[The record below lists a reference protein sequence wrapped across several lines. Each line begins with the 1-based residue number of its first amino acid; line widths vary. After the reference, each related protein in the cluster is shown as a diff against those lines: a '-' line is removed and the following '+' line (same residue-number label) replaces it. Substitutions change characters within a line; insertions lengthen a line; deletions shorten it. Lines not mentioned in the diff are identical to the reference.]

1 MRTKIILACTECKQR
16 NYFTTKEKKNS
27 GLQDFFKGLKTEY
40 NKIIFPTRQ
49 DIIKETTATIV
60 VSLLVGALIAVLDLI
75 MKTGLGFI
83 IR

>member
-1 MRTKIILACTECKQR
+1 MS
-16 NYFTTKEKKNS
+16 EKRNS

>member
-1 MRTKIILACTECKQR
+1 MS
-16 NYFTTKEKKNS
+16 EKKKS

>member
-1 MRTKIILACTECKQR
+1 MSER
-16 NYFTTKEKKNS
+16 KNS

>member
-1 MRTKIILACTECKQR
+1 MS
-16 NYFTTKEKKNS
+16 EKKNS
-27 GLQDFFKGLKTEY
+27 GLQDFFKGLKAEY

>member
-1 MRTKIILACTECKQR
+1 MS
-16 NYFTTKEKKNS
+16 EKKNS

-49 DIIKETTATIV
+49 DIIKETTANIV
-60 VSLLVGALIAVLDLI
+60 VSLQVGALIAVLDLI

>member
-1 MRTKIILACTECKQR
+1 MS
-16 NYFTTKEKKNS
+16 EKKNS

-49 DIIKETTATIV
+49 HIIKETTATIV

>member
-1 MRTKIILACTECKQR
+1 MS
-16 NYFTTKEKKNS
+16 EKKNS

-60 VSLLVGALIAVLDLI
+60 VGLLVGALIAVLDLI

>member
-1 MRTKIILACTECKQR
+1 MS
-16 NYFTTKEKKNS
+16 EKKNS

-75 MKTGLGFI
+75 LKTGLGFI

>member
-1 MRTKIILACTECKQR
+1 MS
-16 NYFTTKEKKNS
+16 EKKNS

-49 DIIKETTATIV
+49 DIIKEATATIV

>member
-1 MRTKIILACTECKQR
+1 MSE
-16 NYFTTKEKKNS
+16 KNS

>member
-1 MRTKIILACTECKQR
+1 MS
-16 NYFTTKEKKNS
+16 EKKNS

-60 VSLLVGALIAVLDLI
+60 FSLMDGALIAVLDLI

>member
-1 MRTKIILACTECKQR
+1 MS
-16 NYFTTKEKKNS
+16 EKKNS
-27 GLQDFFKGLKTEY
+27 GLQDFFKGLKTES

>member
-1 MRTKIILACTECKQR
+1 MS
-16 NYFTTKEKKNS
+16 EKKNS
-27 GLQDFFKGLKTEY
+27 GLEDFFKGLKSEY

>member
-1 MRTKIILACTECKQR
+1 MS
-16 NYFTTKEKKNS
+16 EKKNC
-27 GLQDFFKGLKTEY
+27 GLQYFFKGLKTEY

>member
-1 MRTKIILACTECKQR
+1 MTPEGIDTR
-16 NYFTTKEKKNS
+16 
-27 GLQDFFKGLKTEY
+27 
-40 NKIIFPTRQ
+40 PTQ

>member
-1 MRTKIILACTECKQR
+1 MS
-16 NYFTTKEKKNS
+16 EKKNS
-27 GLQDFFKGLKTEY
+27 SLQDFFKGLKTEY

>member
-1 MRTKIILACTECKQR
+1 MS
-16 NYFTTKEKKNS
+16 EKKNS

-60 VSLLVGALIAVLDLI
+60 VSLLVGALIAVLDII

>member
-1 MRTKIILACTECKQR
+1 MS
-16 NYFTTKEKKNS
+16 EKKNS

-75 MKTGLGFI
+75 MKTGLGFV

>member
-1 MRTKIILACTECKQR
+1 MS
-16 NYFTTKEKKNS
+16 EKKNS
-27 GLQDFFKGLKTEY
+27 GLQDFFKALKTEY

>member
-1 MRTKIILACTECKQR
+1 MS
-16 NYFTTKEKKNS
+16 EKKNS

-60 VSLLVGALIAVLDLI
+60 FSLLVGALIAVLDLI

>member
-1 MRTKIILACTECKQR
+1 MSQ
-16 NYFTTKEKKNS
+16 KKNS
-27 GLQDFFKGLKTEY
+27 GVKDFFKGLKTEY

-60 VSLLVGALIAVLDLI
+60 VSLMIGAIIAVLDVI

>member
-1 MRTKIILACTECKQR
+1 MS
-16 NYFTTKEKKNS
+16 EKKNS

-60 VSLLVGALIAVLDLI
+60 GSLLVGALIAVLDLI

>member
-1 MRTKIILACTECKQR
+1 MS
-16 NYFTTKEKKNS
+16 EKKNS

-49 DIIKETTATIV
+49 DIIKETTATFV

>member
-1 MRTKIILACTECKQR
+1 MS
-16 NYFTTKEKKNS
+16 EKKNS

-60 VSLLVGALIAVLDLI
+60 VSLLDGALIAVLDLI

>member
-1 MRTKIILACTECKQR
+1 MGE
-16 NYFTTKEKKNS
+16 KNS

>member
-1 MRTKIILACTECKQR
+1 MS
-16 NYFTTKEKKNS
+16 EKKNS

-49 DIIKETTATIV
+49 DIIKETIATIV

>member
-1 MRTKIILACTECKQR
+1 MS
-16 NYFTTKEKKNS
+16 EKKNS

-49 DIIKETTATIV
+49 DIIKETSATIV

>member
-1 MRTKIILACTECKQR
+1 MSD
-16 NYFTTKEKKNS
+16 KKNS